1 MTLLTA
7 PRVQKTKQQ
16 TACYCCELADRETD
30 WEGVTLYAKMI
41 DVIIAD
47 LAREAIADLIAGGYE
62 WKEQKYQKQKYRFF
76 GLTTTICKFAQK
88 PALIATV
95 LASCEASQ
103 FFISDL
109 DMGGEE

>member
-1 MTLLTA
+1 MILLTA

-16 TACYCCELADRETD
+16 TYCYCCELAYRETN
-30 WEGVTLYAKMI
+30 WERVTLYTKMI

-47 LAREAIADLIAGGYE
+47 PAREAIADLIAGYE

-88 PALIATV
+88 RTLSGVV
-95 LASCEASQ
+95 LANCGASQ
-103 FFISDL
+103 FFTSDL
-109 DMGGEE
+109 DMEGEE